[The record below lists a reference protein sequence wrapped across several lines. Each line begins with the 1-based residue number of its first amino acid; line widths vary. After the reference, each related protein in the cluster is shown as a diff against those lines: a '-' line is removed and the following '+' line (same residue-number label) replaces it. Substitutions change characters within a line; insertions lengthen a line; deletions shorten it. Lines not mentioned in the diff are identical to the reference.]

1 MIRIGGNPTE
11 GTPTSINI
19 HKNEG
24 RVGINMDPSGFMFD
38 VNGSFNC
45 STLSI
50 GGQLFTGGGG
60 IDDDLTVN
68 NTLSVTGT
76 TDLNG
81 NVGIGTSA
89 SSSHTLDVNGTMSV
103 GEITMNGH
111 MIPSSNAAYDF
122 GNAEY
127 KIRHLFLSDNSLW
140 LGDDTKLS
148 RNSTDGGLKVRKR
161 RKNII
166 PKKLQGHVD
175 EAALT
180 SWDNSISSVEDMTL
194 AHWNRYIRENPSI
207 QSSTSIHNTGDLY
220 DDDDEDFEDFE
231 SDNSSGSTIWV
242 KNDTTGTIAYSD
254 GNVGINVTPTERLE
268 ISGTIKQNENS
279 GGKGVKLF
287 TTNVGGN
294 NHRWTVKPY
303 WGGPNRYENLLECDM
318 YYERVKAAKKMYA
331 PQFQTYSDDRLKHNE
346 EPITNALNVIEL
358 LNPIVYYKSTDMYD
372 ANFILDV
379 SHSNLNPFDKA
390 IKEAGFIAQD
400 VGNIDAL
407 KFTVIGGDHYK
418 FNEDT
423 SLNEFIEEEYTLNY
437 NSIFTYNVKAT
448 QELFAKVK
456 QLENNIKE
464 LEKKLE
470 QQESQSNSSNSIV
483 EFIYSPQLSN
493 KTKNEIDIVTQI
505 IDSIIKT
512 SNQSQ
517 PYTIFIGEAD
527 LSGNQV
533 GFANWH
539 TKQIGINTQHDYDR
553 YYWTLN
559 DIPYSFNTLVILH
572 ETLHILG
579 ILGVGDKW
587 HGKDYLTNYQ
597 YTGPNGV
604 AGYKKVL
611 QENGYDV
618 TDISCIPMEDDYSEG
633 TKNVHFDEGIEL
645 VDGVYKEESKVI
657 NGVLHPIV
665 TNEIM
670 SGILNSHNYLT
681 PITLGTL
688 EDIGYEVD
696 ISSQFVSITG
706 NNIRFIGSNETTE
719 SLIVDVSNNIIPE
732 NTKAYVKCN
741 CNLVGHDRNHQL
753 FFIS

>member
-1 MIRIGGNPTE
+1 MEDPILLSKALSKLIPDFNFSYNSGHTYESIIFPEGKTVPPKEDIEQALLEAKDEILIEQLRSIRNFKLQESDFYMNTDFKFSSKE
-11 GTPTSINI
+11 DRESILNYRQQLRDLPENVSSPNL
-19 HKNEG
+19 NEY
-24 RVGINMDPSGFMFD
+24 DE
-38 VNGSFNC
+38 
-45 STLSI
+45 
-50 GGQLFTGGGG
+50 
-60 IDDDLTVN
+60 IDD
-68 NTLSVTGT
+68 
-76 TDLNG
+76 
-81 NVGIGTSA
+81 
-89 SSSHTLDVNGTMSV
+89 
-103 GEITMNGH
+103 
-111 MIPSSNAAYDF
+111 SNF
-122 GNAEY
+122 PELPN
-127 KIRHLFLSDNSLW
+127 I
-140 LGDDTKLS
+140 KL
-148 RNSTDGGLKVRKR
+148 
-161 RKNII
+161 
-166 PKKLQGHVD
+166 KKLTQ
-175 EAALT
+175 T
-180 SWDNSISSVEDMTL
+180 QFDNESCNKTIIEDLIRRVE
-194 AHWNRYIRENPSI
+194 
-207 QSSTSIHNTGDLY
+207 
-220 DDDDEDFEDFE
+220 
-231 SDNSSGSTIWV
+231 
-242 KNDTTGTIAYSD
+242 
-254 GNVGINVTPTERLE
+254 
-268 ISGTIKQNENS
+268 
-279 GGKGVKLF
+279 
-287 TTNVGGN
+287 
-294 NHRWTVKPY
+294 
-303 WGGPNRYENLLECDM
+303 
-318 YYERVKAAKKMYA
+318 
-331 PQFQTYSDDRLKHNE
+331 
-346 EPITNALNVIEL
+346 
-358 LNPIVYYKSTDMYD
+358 
-372 ANFILDV
+372 
-379 SHSNLNPFDKA
+379 
-390 IKEAGFIAQD
+390 
-400 VGNIDAL
+400 
-407 KFTVIGGDHYK
+407 
-418 FNEDT
+418 
-423 SLNEFIEEEYTLNY
+423 
-437 NSIFTYNVKAT
+437 
-448 QELFAKVK
+448 
-456 QLENNIKE
+456 E
-464 LEKKLE
+464 LETKLE

-587 HGKDYLTNYQ
+587 YGKDYLTNYQ
-597 YTGPNGV
+597 YTGPNGL
-604 AGYKKVL
+604 AGYIKVL

-706 NNIRFIGSNETTE
+706 NNIKFIGSNETTE

-741 CNLVGHDRNHQL
+741 CNLVGHERNHQL